1 MEFLAQNL
9 DLIILCLSGLLVLSI
24 FYLISSLTISIQ
36 ANKAYSP
43 VGQSI
48 ETLQE
53 ANKVKV
59 QLEDK
64 YLGLQRD
71 YKQALESIDPL
82 EKALRDADLGVG
94 TNDSHFYVSEIGEK
108 AIPLLEASL
117 EQVRHA
123 LKVMVSNKTA
133 CICSW
138 DLNKVRV
145 NNKKSETTKFF
156 NREIKL
162 RIRCLDNEFKMAQAI
177 VDWNNINRLIDR
189 CKDTFD
195 QINQRGDLVKT
206 KLQKKYLDLKISE
219 LTLIYEINQAK
230 QREKEDA
237 QAENARIREAERE
250 EERIRKAAEKAKKDR
265 ELMEMLVQKELE
277 KLDAASAEQVKH
289 LEALKEQLA
298 DLKQKEHRAVSMAQI
313 TRAGYIYV
321 ITNIDSF
328 GEGICKVGMT
338 RRVNPLD
345 RVRELGDASVP
356 SLFDVEYLAYTED
369 APKLERYLHSR
380 LEDKRVNLVNRRKEF
395 FVAKPKEVISLLGE
409 FEGEFEAVELVDK

>member
-1 MEFLAQNL
+1 MGFVVNNL
-9 DLIILCLSGLLVLSI
+9 DLILLCLSGLLLLSI
-24 FYLISSLTISIQ
+24 LYLISSLDRWIK

-43 VGQSI
+43 VGPQI
-48 ETLQE
+48 ERLRE
-53 ANKVKV
+53 AKKVKV
-59 QLEDK
+59 QLEDN
-64 YLGLQRD
+64 YTTLQRD
-71 YKQALESIDPL
+71 YAQALQSVQPI

-108 AIPLLEASL
+108 TIPQLEASL
-117 EQVRHA
+117 EKVRQA
-123 LKVMVSNKTA
+123 IKAMVSNKTA

-138 DLNKVRV
+138 DLNKFRI

-162 RIRCLDNEFKMAQAI
+162 RIRCLDNEFKMAQAVI
-177 VDWNNINRLIDR
+177 DWNNINRLKDK

-206 KLQKKYLDLKISE
+206 KLQRQYLDLKITE
-219 LTLIYEINQAK
+219 LTLGYEITQAK
-230 QREKEDA
+230 QREKEEA
-237 QAENARIREAERE
+237 QAEKARIREVERE
-250 EERIRKAAEKAKKDR
+250 EERIRKAAEKARTNR
-265 ELMEMLVQKELE
+265 ELIEKLVQKELE
-277 KLDAASAEQVKH
+277 KLDAPSAEQVKH
-289 LEALKEQLA
+289 LESLKAQLAVLKE
-298 DLKQKEHRAVSMAQI
+298 KEHRAVSMAQI

-356 SLFDVEYLAYTED
+356 SLFDVEYLVYTED
-369 APKLERYLHSR
+369 APELERYLHSL

-395 FVAKPKEVISLLGE
+395 FIAESKKVIDLLDKFEGDFEVID
-409 FEGEFEAVELVDK
+409 VVD

>member
-1 MEFLAQNL
+1 MGFVVNNL
-9 DLIILCLSGLLVLSI
+9 DLILLCLSGLLLLSI
-24 FYLISSLTISIQ
+24 LYLISSLDRWIK

-43 VGQSI
+43 VGPQI
-48 ETLQE
+48 ERLRE
-53 ANKVKV
+53 AKKVKV
-59 QLEDK
+59 QLEDN
-64 YLGLQRD
+64 YTTLQRD
-71 YKQALESIDPL
+71 YAQALQSVQPI

-108 AIPLLEASL
+108 TIPQLEASL
-117 EQVRHA
+117 EKVRQA
-123 LKVMVSNKTA
+123 IKAMVSNKTA

-138 DLNKVRV
+138 DLNKFRI

-162 RIRCLDNEFKMAQAI
+162 RIRCLDNEFKMAQAVI
-177 VDWNNINRLIDR
+177 DWNNINRLKDK

-206 KLQKKYLDLKISE
+206 KLQRQYLDLKITE
-219 LTLIYEINQAK
+219 LTLGYEITQAK
-230 QREKEDA
+230 QREKEEA
-237 QAENARIREAERE
+237 QAEKARIREVERE
-250 EERIRKAAEKAKKDR
+250 EERIRKAAEKARTNR
-265 ELMEMLVQKELE
+265 ELIEKLVQKELE
-277 KLDAASAEQVKH
+277 KLDAPSAEQVKH
-289 LEALKEQLA
+289 LESLKAQLAVLKE
-298 DLKQKEHRAVSMAQI
+298 KEHRAVSMAQI

-356 SLFDVEYLAYTED
+356 SLFDVEYLVYTED
-369 APKLERYLHSR
+369 APKLERYLHSL
-380 LEDKRVNLVNRRKEF
+380 LEEKRVNLVNRRKEF
-395 FVAKPKEVISLLGE
+395 FIAESKKVIDLLDKFEGDFEVID
-409 FEGEFEAVELVDK
+409 VVD